1 MQIKT
6 SYTSARAELL
16 GAQLPMQTKT
26 YKPITHK
33 QLIDLTLNSIEGAG
47 FILGQ
52 ETYTSAKDGCSIIAA
67 PRESFPGPLQWGWPL
82 GNTKYPS

>member
-33 QLIDLTLNSIEGAG
+33 QLIDLTLNSIEGA
-47 FILGQ
+47 
-52 ETYTSAKDGCSIIAA
+52 
-67 PRESFPGPLQWGWPL
+67 
-82 GNTKYPS
+82 

>member
-16 GAQLPMQTKT
+16 EAQLPMQTKT

-52 ETYTSAKDGCSIIAA
+52 EAYTSAKDGRVANG
-67 PRESFPGPLQWGWPL
+67 R
-82 GNTKYPS
+82 